1 MVRVRLME
9 LSEKGFDNVQQELR
23 GRGFGVKSEEYYLS
37 KQNHELRGAYKTVGS
52 SRVGAVF

>member
-1 MVRVRLME
+1 ME
-9 LSEKGFDNVQQELR
+9 PSEKGFDNVQQELR

-37 KQNHELRGAYKTVGS
+37 KQNQELRGAYKTVGS